1 MTCMLAIDGLM
12 LNAAGQPIVDD
23 VSITIALGEIAGLV
37 GESGSGK
44 SQTAL
49 AIAGLTPPGIQR
61 TGGQIRLD
69 GACLSALTEQELRAV
84 RGRDIAFVFQEPMTA
99 LNPTMRVG
107 RQMVHILSA
116 ACGLSAQDAEARARL
131 LLDQVALKDVD
142 RVMAAYPHQLSG
154 GMRQRVLIAL
164 AFGCEPK
171 LVIADEPTT
180 ALDVIVQAQILF
192 LFRALAKSTGCS
204 VLFIS
209 HDLAVVRQLCS
220 KVYVMKDGK
229 IVESGP
235 TLALLQNPAEDY
247 TRALIASAAEGVAA

>member
-1 MTCMLAIDGLM
+1 M
-12 LNAAGQPIVDD
+12 
-23 VSITIALGEIAGLV
+23 
-37 GESGSGK
+37 
-44 SQTAL
+44 
-49 AIAGLTPPGIQR
+49 
-61 TGGQIRLD
+61 
-69 GACLSALTEQELRAV
+69 TEQELRAV

-116 ACGLSAQDAEARARL
+116 ACGLSAQDAEALARL

>member
-69 GACLSALTEQELRAV
+69 GACLSAMTEQELRAV
-84 RGRDIAFVFQEPMTA
+84 RGRDIAVVFQEPMTA
-99 LNPTMRVG
+99 
-107 RQMVHILSA
+107 
-116 ACGLSAQDAEARARL
+116 
-131 LLDQVALKDVD
+131 
-142 RVMAAYPHQLSG
+142 
-154 GMRQRVLIAL
+154 
-164 AFGCEPK
+164 
-171 LVIADEPTT
+171 VIADEPTT